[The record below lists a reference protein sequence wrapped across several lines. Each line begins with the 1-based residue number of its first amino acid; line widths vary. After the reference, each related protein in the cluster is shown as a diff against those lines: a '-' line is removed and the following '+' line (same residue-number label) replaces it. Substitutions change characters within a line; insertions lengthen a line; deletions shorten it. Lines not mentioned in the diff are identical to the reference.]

1 MKKLEIDAKADFP
14 IFNRKIH
21 GHPLVYLDSAAT
33 TQKPQTVIDAITRFY
48 EQEYGTVHRAV
59 YTLAAS
65 ATERYEA
72 VRGQVAKFLN
82 ASSSQEIVFTRGT
95 TDAINLVAHSYGK
108 AFIQKGDE
116 IIISEMEHHSNIVPW
131 QMLCQEKGA
140 LLKIIPITD
149 NTELDLS
156 AYRALLTSRTKL
168 VAVAH
173 MSNVT
178 GTIHPIAEIIRLAH
192 EKGAKVL
199 IDGAQSAA
207 HLTIDVQALDCD
219 FYAFSG
225 HKVFGPTGVGV
236 LYGKAELLARM
247 PPLQGG
253 GDMIEKVTLKGTTY
267 QSAPLKF
274 EAGTPMIAQVIGLGA
289 ALSYIESWGKDQI
302 QDWEKQLLV
311 YATEKL
317 KTIEGLKIIGE
328 AQEKGPIISFVIPNV
343 HHLDLGTFLDAQGIA
358 LRTGHHCAQPL
369 MQRLG
374 LSGTTRVSL
383 AVYNSFEDIDR
394 FIEALQECLN
404 YLR

>member
-1 MKKLEIDAKADFP
+1 MKKLEINAKADFP
-14 IFNRKIH
+14 IFNQKIH
-21 GHPLVYLDSAAT
+21 GHSLIYLDSAAT
-33 TQKPQTVIDAITRFY
+33 TQKPKVVIDAITRFY

-82 ASSSQEIVFTRGT
+82 ASSAHEIIFTRGT

-108 AFIQKGDE
+108 TFINKGDE

-131 QMLCQEKGA
+131 QMLCQEIGA
-140 LLKIIPITD
+140 HLKIIPIND
-149 NTELDLS
+149 HTELDLN
-156 AYRALLTSRTKL
+156 AYRQLLTPRTKL

-199 IDGAQSAA
+199 IDGAQSVV
-207 HLTIDVQALDCD
+207 HLSVDVQALDCD

-225 HKVFGPTGVGV
+225 HKVFGPTGVGA
-236 LYGKAELLARM
+236 LYGKAELLAVM

-253 GDMIEKVTLKGTTY
+253 GDMIEKVTLKETTY
-267 QSAPLKF
+267 QAAPLKF
-274 EAGTPMIAQVIGLGA
+274 EAGTPMIAQVIGLGE
-289 ALSYIESWGKDQI
+289 ALSYIESWGKEEI
-302 QDWEKQLLV
+302 QDWEKQLLI

-317 KTIEGLKIIGE
+317 SGIDGLKIIGDS
-328 AQEKGPIISFVIPNV
+328 QEKGPIISFVIPHV
-343 HHLDLGTFLDAQGIA
+343 HHLDLGTFLDARGIA
-358 LRTGHHCAQPL
+358 VRTGHHCAQPL

-374 LSGTTRVSL
+374 LSGTTRISFAL
-383 AVYNSFEDIDR
+383 YNTFEDVDH
-394 FIEALQECLN
+394 FIEALQQCLN

>member
-33 TQKPQTVIDAITRFY
+33 TQKPQAVIDAITRFY

-72 VRGQVAKFLN
+72 VRSQVAEFLN
-82 ASSSQEIVFTRGT
+82 AASSQEIVFTRGT
-95 TDAINLVAHSYGK
+95 TDAINLVAHSYGS

-156 AYRALLTSRTKL
+156 AYRALLTKRTKL

-207 HLTIDVQALDCD
+207 HLTIDVQALNCD

-236 LYGKAELLARM
+236 LYGKAELLALM

-267 QSAPLKF
+267 QAAPLKF
-274 EAGTPMIAQVIGLGA
+274 EAGTPMIAQVIGLGE
-289 ALSYIESWGKDQI
+289 ALSYIEFWGKDQI
-302 QDWEKQLLV
+302 QDWEKQLLI

-317 KTIEGLKIIGE
+317 KSIEGLKIIGE

-343 HHLDLGTFLDAQGIA
+343 HHLDLGTFLDARGIA

-374 LSGTTRVSL
+374 LSGTTRVSF

-394 FIEALQECLN
+394 FIEALKECLN